1 MDAIL
6 KAADVISETRRAFA
20 KIENLERNQKDLSD
34 ALASLDK
41 RVREL
46 EAGLREAKAEIKLEA
61 VKETQAIVNSV
72 QGQLYQE
79 LRSVTVAVDRLA
91 RSEAASSQALPP
103 PKG

>member
-20 KIENLERNQKDLSD
+20 KIENLERNQVDLSN
-34 ALASLDK
+34 ALAALDK

-46 EAGLREAKAEIKLEA
+46 EAGLREARADIKLEA

-79 LRSVTVAVDRLA
+79 LRSITVAVDRLN
-91 RSEAASSQALPP
+91 RPDAAGAALPP
-103 PKG
+103 KS